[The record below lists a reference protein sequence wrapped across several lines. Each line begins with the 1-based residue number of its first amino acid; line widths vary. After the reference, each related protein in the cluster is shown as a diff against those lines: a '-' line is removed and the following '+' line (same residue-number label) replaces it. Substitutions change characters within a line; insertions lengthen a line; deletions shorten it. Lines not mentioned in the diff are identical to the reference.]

1 MRTYIFDTTGN
12 FIQKDVTR
20 HEIVSMFDVNVR
32 DLRPILIKKQ
42 VTTLF
47 RRHDALIVNIK
58 DIKMIL
64 DDRKALLFFENEN
77 QEARVVEFFQSKG
90 QDALKNTTFEL
101 FMIEQAFGYVFQ
113 KITYKFSTI
122 EKLLDKTLKKLSEK
136 PTDEYFEELLNL
148 KRKIGKIETQMENIE
163 ELLQELLEPEN
174 ISELALQKKA
184 KAKQIDEIESVIES
198 LYEQAEMINENI
210 DEINENLD
218 DTQQILTLKIA
229 TKRNTIIRFD
239 LIVSFVAAVFGLLA
253 VITGLYGMNLKN
265 HAEQDDTA
273 FMMVSGLL
281 IFILVGAIVS
291 AWLYLRRN
299 KIL

>member
-1 MRTYIFDTTGN
+1 MKTYIFDTTGN
-12 FIQKDVTR
+12 FSPKDVGR
-20 HEIVSMFDVNVR
+20 NDIISMFSVNVR

-47 RRHDALIVNIK
+47 RRNEALIVNIR

-64 DDRKALLFFENEN
+64 DSRKALLFFENEN
-77 QEARVVEFFQSKG
+77 QENHVIEFFESRNKE
-90 QDALKNTTFEL
+90 ALQNTTFEM
-101 FMIEQAFGYVFQ
+101 FMIEQTFGYVFE

-148 KRKIGKIETQMENIE
+148 KRKIGKIETQISSIE
-163 ELLQELLEPEN
+163 ELLQETLEPEN
-174 ISELALQKKA
+174 ISELALEPFPNDKHL
-184 KAKQIDEIESVIES
+184 DEIESVIES

-210 DEINENLD
+210 NELNENLD

-229 TKRNTIIRFD
+229 AKRNTIIRFD
-239 LIVSFVAAVFGLLA
+239 LIISFVTAVFGFLA
-253 VITGLYGMNLKN
+253 VVVGLYGMNLKN
-265 HAEQDDTA
+265 HLEDDSMA
-273 FMMVSGLL
+273 FVLVAVGLFL
-281 IFILVGAIVS
+281 TLFTCVFGAWI
-291 AWLYLRRN
+291 YLRRN